1 MSGGKTVRERFCLL
15 ITLLILVTT
24 GTLVTAHHDGI
35 HGEFVKNG
43 CACHGSAPSNDVTVT
58 IEGLP
63 SVYNAS
69 QNYSLSVTITGGPEA
84 GGVNHGGFNLRVGG
98 GTLSKNT
105 DDNAIQIAQQSM
117 EATHTSTGTQQ
128 YSWNLTWTAPDSDV
142 FLIEV
147 RAYGN
152 AVNGDESPAG
162 DMWSGSTIN
171 VPGQNWTETI
181 EEEGV
186 TDTLIFVAMIV
197 ALVSAPVSLVYFI
210 LRRPDREG

>member
-63 SVYNAS
+63 SAYNAS
-69 QNYSLSVTITGGPEA
+69 QNYPLTVSITGGPEA
-84 GGVNHGGFNLRVGG
+84 NGVNHGGFNLRVGA
-98 GTLSKNT
+98 GTLSKNAT
-105 DDNAIQIAQQSM
+105 DDAILIAQQSM
-117 EATHTSTGTQQ
+117 EATHTSTGTLQ
-128 YSWNLTWTAPDSDV
+128 YTWNITWTAPDSDV

-152 AVNGDESPAG
+152 AVNGDGSPAG
-162 DMWSGSTIN
+162 DLWAGSTIN
-171 VPGQNWTETI
+171 VPGLNWTETV
-181 EEEGV
+181 EEEGFAE
-186 TDTLIFVAMIV
+186 TLTFVIV
-197 ALVSAPVSLVYFI
+197 LVSVVSAPVCLVYLI